1 VREPIVVMN
10 QGGEA
15 MEPRVLQHDSRGQG
29 GPVVLIPGGLT
40 GWLSWIPHQERLAG
54 RYRAI
59 RVQPIHNELGSAG
72 HPGDPGYTAET
83 EREAL
88 RLTFDALGLES
99 SHLVGWSG
107 GGKAALEFAIEY
119 PDRVRSL
126 TLVEPAAYWILEQ
139 LGDRLVDVGRVNSL
153 VHGLFG
159 RPVTEDNLAKFLELA
174 GFVESARDAPSHP
187 NWDRWLSH
195 RMALSWQG
203 EALDHPERK
212 VEELSGTT
220 CPVLLTKGTRTADWL
235 KRVVDVLGERLPKAS
250 VVELDGDHP
259 HHIESI
265 DAFLRALGA
274 HLTRTED
281 ARRA

>member
-1 VREPIVVMN
+1 
-10 QGGEA
+10 
-15 MEPRVLQHDSRGQG
+15 MEPRVLQHDVQGQG
-29 GPVVLIPGGLT
+29 EPVVLIPGGLT

-72 HPGDPGYTAET
+72 LPGDPGYTAAT

-88 RLTFDALGLES
+88 RLTLDALGLDS
-99 SHLVGWSG
+99 PHLVGWSG
-107 GGKAALEFAIEY
+107 GGKAALEFATEY

-126 TLVEPAAYWILEQ
+126 TMVEPAAYWILEQ
-139 LGDRLVDVGRVNSL
+139 RGDGHTDVGRVNSL

-159 RPVTEDNLAKFLELA
+159 RPVTEDNLAEFLALA
-174 GFVESARDAPSHP
+174 GFVESAQDAPSHP
-187 NWDRWLSH
+187 NWNRWLTH

-203 EALDHPERK
+203 EELDHPGRT
-212 VEELSGTT
+212 VAELAGIT

-235 KRVVDVLGERLPKAS
+235 KRVVDILGEWLPNAS
-250 VVELDGDHP
+250 VVELDGDHA

-265 DAFLRALGA
+265 DAFLRALDA

-281 ARRA
+281 ARTA